1 MGAQTKKILIAE
13 DFEIL
18 SKLIRNSLRNLDIE
32 FVDAYDGADALE
44 KVKSTRPHLVIMDM
58 NMPKMNGY
66 EVTQALRK
74 IPDFATVPILMLTA
88 TGSEQTA
95 KEAGCTAFMSKPYS
109 PGTLR
114 DKVLDLLKLPR
125 S

>member
-1 MGAQTKKILIAE
+1 MDAQTKKILIAE

-32 FVDAYDGADALE
+32 FLDAFDGAEALE
-44 KVKSTRPHLVIMDM
+44 KAKSSRPDLVIMDM

-74 IPDFATVPILMLTA
+74 IPDFAALPILMLTA

-95 KEAGCTAFMSKPYS
+95 EEAGCTAFMSKPYS
-109 PGTLR
+109 PLSLR
-114 DKVLDLLKLPR
+114 DKVLDLLKMPR
-125 S
+125 

>member
-1 MGAQTKKILIAE
+1 MDAQTKKILIAE

-32 FVDAYDGADALE
+32 FLDAFDGAEALE
-44 KVKSTRPHLVIMDM
+44 KAKSSRPDLVIMDM

-74 IPDFATVPILMLTA
+74 IPDFAALPILMLTA

-109 PGTLR
+109 PLSLR
-114 DKVLDLLKLPR
+114 DKVLDLLKMPR
-125 S
+125 